1 MLIMDFGVEGWNCYI
16 FEYVVD
22 KGNGKVECKFIFVL
36 ENVILFYLNECI
48 LLVYIVV
55 ELCFCYFDLEFLR
68 IDLEDVVFVFLILGF
83 FGFLKVILFF
93 YYVFVV
99 IVWYCYLLFL
109 C

>member
-16 FEYVVD
+16 FEYVVE

-68 IDLEDVVFVFLILGF
+68 IDLEDVGFVILSLGF
-83 FGFLKVILFF
+83 FGFLKVIFF
-93 YYVFVV
+93 LYYVLVV
-99 IVWYCYLLFL
+99 LVWYEYL
-109 C
+109 